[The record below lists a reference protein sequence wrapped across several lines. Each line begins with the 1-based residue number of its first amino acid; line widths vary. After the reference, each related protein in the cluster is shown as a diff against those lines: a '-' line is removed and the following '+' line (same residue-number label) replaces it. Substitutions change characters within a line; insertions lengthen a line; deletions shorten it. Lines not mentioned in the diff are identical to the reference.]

1 MPSTTISRPL
11 DPGEAF
17 FFLSDHVSCMNFVV
31 FAQRSATLDM
41 ARLQAELNRLQQEN
55 GLLQVRIEWT
65 QQQGL
70 RFESTEPLT
79 TIQLQCHTTD
89 AENWQSWI
97 EGELSAPF
105 ATGAAPLLRCLYLEI
120 DNAEATSP
128 RSVLALTFHHSI
140 ADGRAGTALLR
151 ILLKRLANTPR
162 TEADSPSL
170 SALPVLPAMAD
181 VFPPAYRWNE
191 NPEAAKALRGT
202 LIGDYRRHGAPAAI
216 PWLASQAA
224 GRTPRFIRL
233 QLPAHV
239 TQRLLTRARENNT
252 TLHGLLCA
260 AQLIAQWQQQTD
272 AAPTAYFLSCPVDM
286 RVFLEPAQPVR
297 PTGLYVSL
305 ISNTFQISAETDVW
319 GLARSIMT
327 QTRLQLARG
336 EGHLLYH
343 LYGLTGAPVLPEY
356 FESFK
361 TKALASLPNTMVSN
375 IGAVT
380 AVVDDPATESISFAL
395 CPMPYQTL
403 FTAASS
409 YNNTLILNIG
419 FDAERLAPSLAQT
432 LVQAMQNV
440 MLAA

>member
-1 MPSTTISRPL
+1 
-11 DPGEAF
+11 
-17 FFLSDHVSCMNFVV
+17 MNFVV
-31 FAQRSATLDM
+31 FAQRSSTLDT
-41 ARLQAELNRLQQEN
+41 ARLQAELNRIQQEN
-55 GLLQVRIEWT
+55 LLLQVRIEWT
-65 QQQGL
+65 LQQGL
-70 RFESTEPLT
+70 RFETAEPLP

-89 AENWQSWI
+89 AKNWQSWI

-105 ATGAAPLLRCLYLEI
+105 ATGTAPLLRCLYLEI

-151 ILLKRLANTPR
+151 SLLERLANAPR
-162 TEADSPSL
+162 TEPDSPSL
-170 SALPVLPAMAD
+170 SVLPVLPAMAD
-181 VFPPAYRWNE
+181 VYPPAYRWSE
-191 NPEAAKALRGT
+191 NPEAAKALRST
-202 LIGDYRRHGAPAAI
+202 LIGDYRRHGALPPI
-216 PWLASQAA
+216 PWLASQAT

-239 TQRLLTRARENNT
+239 TQRLLIRARENST

-286 RVFLEPAQPVR
+286 RVHLEPAQPVC

-319 GLARSIMT
+319 SLARSIMT

-343 LYGLTGAPVLPEY
+343 LYGLTGAPVLPEH

-375 IGAVT
+375 IGAVSP
-380 AVVDDPATESISFAL
+380 VVDDPATESISFAL

-419 FDAERLAPSLAQT
+419 FDADRLAPALAQT
-432 LVQAMQNV
+432 LVQAMHEV
-440 MLAA
+440 MLGA